1 MDTPSDSPVFTT
13 LGLAPDLVDYRQ
25 ALERQQQLH
34 SEVLAGTAPPTVLLL
49 EHADVYTAGKRT
61 EPEDLP
67 RDNTPVIDVDRGGKL
82 TWHGEGQL
90 VVYPI
95 IRLADRSA
103 VKHYVCALERTV
115 IDVLRRDYGIES
127 ARVGGRSGVW
137 ITGDGPDRKI
147 AAVGLRVH
155 HSVTTH
161 GLALNCS
168 NDLAPFDNII
178 ACGISDAG
186 TTSISA
192 ELGRTVS
199 PADILPALR
208 EQLAEELRPFL
219 PGATGPTTACDATFQ
234 TSPDTPTIGA
244 AR

>member
-34 SEVLAGTAPPTVLLL
+34 SEVLAGTAPSTVLLL

-67 RDNTPVIDVDRGGKL
+67 RDDTPVIDVDRGGKL

-95 IRLADRSA
+95 IRLADRAA
-103 VKHYVCALERTV
+103 VKDYVCALERTV

-127 ARVGGRSGVW
+127 TRVEGRSGVW
-137 ITGDGPDRKI
+137 ITGNGPDRKI
-147 AAVGLRVH
+147 AAIGLRVH

-168 NDLAPFDNII
+168 NDPHP
-178 ACGISDAG
+178 S
-186 TTSISA
+186 TTS
-192 ELGRTVS
+192 
-199 PADILPALR
+199 LR
-208 EQLAEELRPFL
+208 A
-219 PGATGPTTACDATFQ
+219 GFQ
-234 TSPDTPTIGA
+234 TPERPRSRLSWAAPSHLPTSSLRCANSSPKSSDPSSPVPLVLQRPVTPRSRHHLIPPP
-244 AR
+244 